1 MKHSDPLRKTKQLVN
16 NGRSFSC
23 KYTTNALSDRQSDI
37 LNKMEISA
45 CQDWGKSRRER
56 VRETKRGI
64 WKEKKKSPWEKWET
78 VVPLGCIM
86 VTFFIFTSDYNLST
100 KWLLHWIWIHVNF
113 WHRLCVTS
121 SRRYKFDFPPSLVY
135 TFYCHT
141 KKFAFL
147 LPVAAY
153 AFFFLTNV
161 QNLYPDLHVKTQ
173 PKQQKRTSWAHTSYF
188 YDGF

>member
-1 MKHSDPLRKTKQLVN
+1 MRNCGPTRLHYGHIFYFYQRLQ
-16 NGRSFSC
+16 SFNKMVASLNMDSC
-23 KYTTNALSDRQSDI
+23 KFLAPTML
-37 LNKMEISA
+37 
-45 CQDWGKSRRER
+45 
-56 VRETKRGI
+56 
-64 WKEKKKSPWEKWET
+64 
-78 VVPLGCIM
+78 
-86 VTFFIFTSDYNLST
+86 
-100 KWLLHWIWIHVNF
+100 
-113 WHRLCVTS
+113 TS